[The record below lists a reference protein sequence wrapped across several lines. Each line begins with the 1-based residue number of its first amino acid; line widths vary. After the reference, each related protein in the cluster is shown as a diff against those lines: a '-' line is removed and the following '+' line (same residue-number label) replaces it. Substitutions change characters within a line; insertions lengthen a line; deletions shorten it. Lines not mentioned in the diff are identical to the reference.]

1 MTTAHSEEGGP
12 QRILVAWRPDAPST
26 DAIEFAAWLSRTT
39 DVRIRVVTTFL
50 RPWPATSLQ
59 KLGGKYH
66 KWHEKQRRACHK
78 AVTRAL
84 QRAQIAPEHWDKDV
98 SVFVDGPSQHALLT
112 EAAEEFSAHLVI
124 LGSQAAAP
132 KGRFV
137 ANSTADA
144 LLHSSPTALGLVP
157 RSAKLSKHGVRRV
170 NFAYLGT
177 EHADHDPS
185 LAYAARMA
193 ATWKT
198 PLRILS
204 FSPSGIADASL
215 EGSLNL
221 GKELAHDWREHSLAM
236 LDRARDW
243 IASLYP
249 SLELES
255 EVGTGPGWSGAVD
268 ALKWKK
274 GDLLCLGS
282 NPLGAIERVFV
293 GSAAMDLLPH
303 VRVPVI
309 VLSLIHI

>member
-1 MTTAHSEEGGP
+1 MVQSEAEYTGP
-12 QRILVAWRPDAPST
+12 QRILVAWNPDSPRTEAL
-26 DAIEFAAWLSRTT
+26 EFAAWLSHTT
-39 DVRIRVVTTFL
+39 DVCIRVVTLFL

-59 KLGGKYH
+59 KLGGKYR
-66 KWHEKQRRACHK
+66 KWFDKQQRACEE

-84 QRAQIAPEHWDKDV
+84 RHAQIPSRHWDHQP
-98 SVFVDGPSQHALLT
+98 SVFLDGPSQHALLT
-112 EAAEEFSAHLVI
+112 EAAEDFDAHLVI
-124 LGSQAAAP
+124 LGSGAAAP
-132 KGRFV
+132 KGRFL

-144 LLHSSPTALGLVP
+144 MLHSSPKALGLAP
-157 RSAKLSKHGVRRV
+157 RAVKLSKHGVRRV

-177 EHADHDPS
+177 EQKDHDPS
-185 LAYAARMA
+185 LDYAARMA
-193 ATWKT
+193 AAWNT

-215 EGSLNL
+215 EGNLNL

-243 IASLYP
+243 IASRY
-249 SLELES
+249 SHLELES
-255 EVGTGPGWSGAVD
+255 EVGTGPGWAGAVD

-282 NPLGAIERVFV
+282 NPMGAIERVFV
-293 GSAAMDLLPH
+293 GSAATDLLPH

-309 VLSLIHI
+309 VYPVPRT